1 MFGYSKFTA
10 LVTLTFATFALSNP
24 VPAPK
29 ANAKVV
35 KMRGRQV
42 ADVGPVGVSVPVGPV
57 GPVSVP
63 IGGVGVAN
71 GAGVLGTGGD
81 DNDVG
86 GYIPLIFGGDDSG
99 EDDSEGSTDEGS
111 MDEGSTDEGSED
123 TTETPDDEE
132 ESTDTEAS
140 VGVSDETS
148 V

>member
-1 MFGYSKFTA
+1 MFGYTKLTA
-10 LVTLTFATFALSNP
+10 LATLTFATFALSNP

-29 ANAKVV
+29 PKAKIV

-99 EDDSEGSTDEGS
+99 EEDSEGSTDEGS
-111 MDEGSTDEGSED
+111 TDEGSTDEGSED

-140 VGVSDETS
+140 VGVPDETS
-148 V
+148 I

>member
-1 MFGYSKFTA
+1 MFGYTKLTA
-10 LVTLTFATFALSNP
+10 LATLTFATFALSNP

-29 ANAKVV
+29 ANAKIV

-42 ADVGPVGVSVPVGPV
+42 AGVGPVGVSVPVGPV

-99 EDDSEGSTDEGS
+99 EEDS
-111 MDEGSTDEGSED
+111 EGSTDEGSED

>member
-1 MFGYSKFTA
+1 MFGYTKLTA
-10 LVTLTFATFALSNP
+10 LATLTFSTLALSNP

-29 ANAKVV
+29 ANAKIV

-42 ADVGPVGVSVPVGPV
+42 ADVGPVGVSVPVAPV

-86 GYIPLIFGGDDSG
+86 GYIPLIFGGGDSG
-99 EDDSEGSTDEGS
+99 EEGSEGST
-111 MDEGSTDEGSED
+111 DEGSTDEGSED
-123 TTETPDDEE
+123 TTETPDDDE